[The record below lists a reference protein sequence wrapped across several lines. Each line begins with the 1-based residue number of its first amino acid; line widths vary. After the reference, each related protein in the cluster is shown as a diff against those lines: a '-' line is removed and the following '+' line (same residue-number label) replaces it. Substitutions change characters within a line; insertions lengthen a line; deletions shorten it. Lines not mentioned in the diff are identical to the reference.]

1 MSTFIPGY
9 QTSYT
14 IELTDIGIYGNVL
27 SIRRSKSAPKKP
39 VFGTQAQ
46 QAISG
51 QTSASISAAGH
62 VAVAGPIADLWSWF
76 ESEVPVSFAIQI
88 GELGGTTDGGIL
100 DGDMVVTS
108 LEISTDAEGE
118 FEWSLS
124 GDVDGAIAHTPAV

>member
-46 QAISG
+46 QTISG

-88 GELGGTTDGGIL
+88 GELAGTTDGGIL
-100 DGDMVVTS
+100 SGDLVVTS

-118 FEWSLS
+118 FEWSIS
-124 GDVDGAIAHTPAV
+124 GDVDGALAHTPAA